1 MKEGEAPKERT
12 IDAMRC
18 WECVIAGAAA
28 RETAEIGK
36 TDRQA
41 DLISFGKQ
49 SSIHIGKHFREA
61 CIITYTEHLFRLYLH
76 TLC

>member
-1 MKEGEAPKERT
+1 MEESDALKERT

-36 TDRQA
+36 TL
-41 DLISFGKQ
+41 LISASNQ
-49 SSIHIGKHFREA
+49 ASTSASTSE
-61 CIITYTEHLFRLYLH
+61 
-76 TLC
+76 